1 MSGLCIPRISSILF
15 TSIRHFCKFGAM
27 FLNGN
32 LMADLTLHDPPAVSS
47 CPGWS
52 RAARSPQGTAHS
64 VLLRSDGRVVA
75 CGDNRAGKPSWERP
89 FLGGVSGGGFMGEG
103 IRILIVSVLSEVEND
118 GNPSRLCERPTLES
132 VQSLL
137 PRPGNAMFRCS
148 KMA

>member
-1 MSGLCIPRISSILF
+1 MSGLCIPQDILNSF
-15 TSIRHFCKFGAM
+15 HQYTA
-27 FLNGN
+27 FLQVWGYVPQWQP
-32 LMADLTLHDPPAVSS
+32 HGRSHPS
-47 CPGWS
+47 
-52 RAARSPQGTAHS
+52 RSPGCVKLPGLVRSRKVATGTAHS